1 MRKPLHYAL
10 GAALFALAGIGL
22 YIIMPVLPALI
33 AWEWGCHL

>member
-10 GAALFALAGIGL
+10 GAALLALAGAGL
-22 YIIMPVLPALI
+22 YILAPVLPALI